1 MVAQVPVCFDIAEQG
16 YWLDAQLGRECRNGS
31 VSVGLGSLGQAD
43 LSLCQCELAPAFSTT
58 CTSCGKAS
66 HGPFPDQVWL
76 ELSQGRKDAEEH
88 RTCRGGGVIFSILF
102 TEHTQANATI
112 CQVAH
117 RIDQMR
123 QGATEPVQFPDD

>member
-43 LSLCQCELAPAFSTT
+43 LSLCQCELAPAFSTA

-66 HGPFPDQVWL
+66 HGPFPDQVAL
-76 ELSQGRKDAEEH
+76 GSRLIDPQSQNMTVAARATADRIVLAHLS
-88 RTCRGGGVIFSILF
+88 
-102 TEHTQANATI
+102 
-112 CQVAH
+112 
-117 RIDQMR
+117 
-123 QGATEPVQFPDD
+123 